1 MLGHVDENPLKD
13 TSDNKKGAG
22 KCHRYSFVTAVE
34 LATKYRADAAQDEY
48 QPNQR
53 VHAGKSYPLRFRFL
67 EQGLFLLVG
76 LRAPFLFSTAL
87 RVL

>member
-13 TSDNKKGAG
+13 TSDNKKCAG
-22 KCHRYSFVTAVE
+22 KRHRYSFVTAVE
-34 LATKYRADAAQDEY
+34 LATNYRADAAQDEY

-53 VHAGKSYPLRFRFL
+53 VQAGKSYPLGFRFL
-67 EQGLFLLVG
+67 ERGLFLLVG
-76 LRAPFLFSTAL
+76 LRAQLLFSAAL